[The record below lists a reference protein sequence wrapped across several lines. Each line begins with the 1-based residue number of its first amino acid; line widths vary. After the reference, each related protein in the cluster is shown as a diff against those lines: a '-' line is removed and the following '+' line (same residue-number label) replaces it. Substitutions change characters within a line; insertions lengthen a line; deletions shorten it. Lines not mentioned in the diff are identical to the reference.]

1 MPAKGTLF
9 LNRNAGAKL
18 PPGELDELRAAAA
31 AAGVEVLEISPELDC
46 VQEVRERVRR
56 GTRLFIAAGGD
67 GTVHH
72 VLQAVVHSEAALAVL
87 PLGTYNHFA
96 RDLGVPLDWREALEV
111 ALAGDTRQIDAGRIN
126 ERFFINNVSIGLYPE
141 LVTRR
146 EEHGRDYPRWKA
158 RLFAFYATLRKYPHV
173 TLAVETEH
181 RQEVIRTHVFMISNN
196 QYDLERVGI
205 EAPRET
211 LTEGRLAVYW
221 LPHTSRWRL
230 TRYMA
235 RYLAGRVRTI
245 PGFRSFRTLGMR
257 VQVSRPQLKVGIDGE
272 VFALETPFVIT
283 AVPQSVIV
291 RVPSPH
297 PGGESQGEG
306 R

>member
-1 MPAKGTLF
+1 LPAKGTLF

-18 PPGELDELRAAAA
+18 PPGELDELRAAAS
-31 AAGVEVLEISPELDC
+31 AAGVEIVEISPELDC

-56 GTRLFIAAGGD
+56 GTKLFIAAGGD

-96 RDLGVPLDWREALEV
+96 RDAGIPLGWREALDV
-111 ALAGDTRQIDAGRIN
+111 ALEGDTRQIDAGRIN
-126 ERFFINNVSIGLYPE
+126 ERFFINNVQLGLYPE
-141 LVTRR
+141 MVTKR

-173 TLAVETEH
+173 TLTVETEH
-181 RQEVIRTHVFMISNN
+181 RHEVIRTHVFMISNN
-196 QYDLERVGI
+196 QYDLERIGI

-245 PGFRSFRTLGMR
+245 PGFRSFRTLRMR
-257 VQVSRPQLKVGIDGE
+257 VQASRPRLKVGLDGE
-272 VFALETPFVIT
+272 VFTLETPFVIT
-283 AVPQSVIV
+283 AVPQSVMV
-291 RVPSPH
+291 KVP
-297 PGGESQGEG
+297 

>member
-18 PPGELDELRAAAA
+18 PPGELDELRAALAS
-31 AAGVEVLEISPELDC
+31 AGIEVVEIAPGLDC
-46 VQEVRERVRR
+46 PAEVRSRVGR
-56 GTRLFIAAGGD
+56 GMKLFIAAGGD

-72 VLQAVVHSEAALAVL
+72 VLQAVVHSEAALAIL
-87 PLGTYNHFA
+87 PLGTYNHAA
-96 RDLGVPLDWREALEV
+96 RDLGIPLDWREALEV
-111 ALAGDTRQIDAGRIN
+111 ALSGSTRQIDAGRIN
-126 ERFFINNVSIGLYPE
+126 ERFFINNVSIGLYPD

-158 RLFAFYATLRKYPHV
+158 RLFALYATLRKYQHV

-181 RQEVIRTHVFMISNN
+181 LNESIRTHVFMISNN

-205 EAPRET
+205 EAPREHM
-211 LTEGRLAVYW
+211 TEGRLAVYW

-230 TRYMA
+230 ARYVA

-245 PGFRSFRTLGMR
+245 PGFRSFRTLRMR
-257 VQVSRPQLKVGIDGE
+257 VQTSRPQMKVGIDGE
-272 VFALETPFVIT
+272 VFTLATPLVIT
-283 AVPQSVIV
+283 AVPQSVLV
-291 RVPSPH
+291 KVPSPV
-297 PGGESQGEG
+297 
-306 R
+306 